1 MSSRATSRLQLLA
14 AAALFSTG
22 GAAIKATELGPW
34 QVAGFRSGVAAL
46 VLLLLMPAA
55 RRGWNWRAALV
66 GIAYAATMILFVA
79 ANKLTT
85 AANTIFL
92 QATAPL
98 YILLLGPLLLREPIR
113 RNDLFFIGAVG
124 IGLLLFFVDV
134 EAPLVTAPDPPLGNL
149 LATASGVT
157 WAFTIVGLR
166 WMGRRRA
173 EGGEEGGVGKEN
185 GALATVAI
193 GNLLAFVVCLPAALP
208 VQHAA
213 AADWLTIGYLGV
225 FQIGLAYVA
234 LTAGIRDV
242 PALEASTILLVEPA
256 LSPIWAW
263 LAHGEQPGAWAL
275 GGGLLILGATAL
287 KTWWDGRGLRP
298 VRGTEVR
305 R

>member
-1 MSSRATSRLQLLA
+1 MSARAISRLQLVA

-22 GAAIKATELGPW
+22 GAAVKATELGPW

-46 VLLLLMPAA
+46 VLLLLIPAA
-55 RRGWNWRAALV
+55 RRGWSWRAALV
-66 GIAYAATMILFVA
+66 GIAYAATMILFVV

-113 RNDLFFIGAVG
+113 RNDLFFIGVVG

-134 EAPLVTAPDPPLGNL
+134 EAPFATAPDPGRGNL
-149 LATASGVT
+149 FAAASGVA
-157 WAFTIVGLR
+157 WAFTIMGLR
-166 WMGRRRA
+166 WMGRRR
-173 EGGEEGGVGKEN
+173 EGSEYGSTEDEGA
-185 GALATVAI
+185 ALATVAI
-193 GNLLAFVVCLPAALP
+193 GNLLAFAACLPLALP
-208 VQHAA
+208 VGVAD

-225 FQIGLAYVA
+225 FQVGLAYVA
-234 LTAGIRDV
+234 LTAGLRDV
-242 PALEASTILLVEPA
+242 PALEASLVLLVEPA
-256 LSPIWAW
+256 LSPVWAW
-263 LAHGEQPGAWAL
+263 LLHGEQPGAWAL
-275 GGGLLILGATAL
+275 AGGLLILGATAF

-305 R
+305 G